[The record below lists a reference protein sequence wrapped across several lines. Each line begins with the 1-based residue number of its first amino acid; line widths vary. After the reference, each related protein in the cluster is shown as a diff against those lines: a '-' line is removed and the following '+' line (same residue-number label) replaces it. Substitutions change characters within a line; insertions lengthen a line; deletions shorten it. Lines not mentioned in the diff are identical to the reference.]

1 MGEQM
6 GSKCPELTR
15 RWDTNDFNLSVYFNV
30 CQPLLYVFVGKYP
43 LHDQLAG
50 GRLQLHPSPDEHYFR
65 LLQVGCC
72 SCLAENGLATAGA
85 SPSLIFSHQLLQV
98 HLHLGTPLFLW
109 IQLSTLSQ
117 NQALSRW
124 QKRPHQV
131 YSTDS
136 WNSLLIDPFVEHF
149 LFTTFLTLFI
159 YVCQMSFWKKLLFR
173 EPCLCLK
180 PLALLTDAGLF
191 SDDSQAMT
199 FQVSQLGQLLHCW
212 ELLWTLPFFSQES
225 SQEDYSRLAIYFLAH
240 SLFFPF
246 LQLLQIWIAGCD
258 EKLLQDFM
266 TNLLEHSLFLE
277 LTLRIESRNFSTKKK
292 HIVRR
297 SQGKLWVLI

>member
-1 MGEQM
+1 MILICQCISTFVSLFFMSSSENTLSTTTLQVAG
-6 GSKCPELTR
+6 
-15 RWDTNDFNLSVYFNV
+15 FNFS
-30 CQPLLYVFVGKYP
+30 
-43 LHDQLAG
+43 
-50 GRLQLHPSPDEHYFR
+50 GRTLFSPAASGLLQLPRWKWTCNSWCKSISYF
-65 LLQVGCC
+65 
-72 SCLAENGLATAGA
+72 LASA
-85 SPSLIFSHQLLQV
+85 SPSPSSSWDSSLPVNTTFHAESKPSFVQVTEEAPSGLLHRQLELPPDRPLRGALPL
-98 HLHLGTPLFLW
+98 HHFPHSLHLCLSNEFLKKAPFSWALPLFK
-109 IQLSTLSQ
+109 T
-117 NQALSRW
+117 
-124 QKRPHQV
+124 
-131 YSTDS
+131 
-136 WNSLLIDPFVEHF
+136 
-149 LFTTFLTLFI
+149 
-159 YVCQMSFWKKLLFR
+159 
-173 EPCLCLK
+173 PC
-180 PLALLTDAGLF
+180 PSTDAGLF

-297 SQGKLWVLI
+297 SLGKLWVLI

>member
-6 GSKCPELTR
+6 GSKCPELTG

-43 LHDQLAG
+43 LHDHLAG
-50 GRLQLHPSPDEHYFR
+50 GGLQLHPSPDEHYFR

-98 HLHLGTPLFLW
+98 HLHLGAPLFLW

-136 WNSLLIDPFVEHF
+136 WNSLLIDLFVEHF

-180 PLALLTDAGLF
+180 PLALLQTLVCFQTTPRQWLF
-191 SDDSQAMT
+191 RFPNSANCCT
-199 FQVSQLGQLLHCW
+199 A
-212 ELLWTLPFFSQES
+212 ENS
-225 SQEDYSRLAIYFLAH
+225 SGPCLS
-240 SLFFPF
+240 SLRKVLRKIIPDWQFISSLTPCSSHFCSCF
-246 LQLLQIWIAGCD
+246 KSG
-258 EKLLQDFM
+258 LQDVM
-266 TNLLEHSLFLE
+266 RSCCRILWLTCWSTVYSL
-277 LTLRIESRNFSTKKK
+277 NWPY
-292 HIVRR
+292 
-297 SQGKLWVLI
+297 G

>member
-1 MGEQM
+1 MSSSEN
-6 GSKCPELTR
+6 T
-15 RWDTNDFNLSVYFNV
+15 LSTTT
-30 CQPLLYVFVGKYP
+30 
-43 LHDQLAG
+43 
-50 GRLQLHPSPDEHYFR
+50 
-65 LLQVGCC
+65 LQVAGFNFILLPTNIIFACC
-72 SCLAENGLATAGA
+72 KWAAAAA
-85 SPSLIFSHQLLQV
+85 SLKMDMQQLVQV
-98 HLHLGTPLFLW
+98 HLLFSRISFSKSIFILGLLSSCEYNFPRWVKTKLCPGDRRGPIRFTPPTAGTPSWSTSSWSTSSSPLSSLSSSMFVKWVFEKAPFSWALPLFK
-109 IQLSTLSQ
+109 T
-117 NQALSRW
+117 
-124 QKRPHQV
+124 
-131 YSTDS
+131 
-136 WNSLLIDPFVEHF
+136 
-149 LFTTFLTLFI
+149 
-159 YVCQMSFWKKLLFR
+159 
-173 EPCLCLK
+173 PC
-180 PLALLTDAGLF
+180 PSTDAGLF

-225 SQEDYSRLAIYFLAH
+225 SQEDYSRLVIYFLAH

-258 EKLLQDFM
+258 VKLLQDFM